1 MFKKGLIT
9 AALVVAIAFMVGAC
23 GQDSESP
30 KVEVKSS
37 YSSGGSEAGSG
48 GVSDSD
54 AAKLPEGHPPMP
66 SDNEAYKFRDALN
79 AAAQG
84 GSGLDVSK
92 IRSGVASG
100 GSMSA
105 KGKDVRLSD
114 ALRAKW
120 STVEIEVTEGGNK
133 KEILITVGRKTKIGK
148 NYSILVDAFIP
159 EYTMFE
165 DHIGTRG
172 DEPKNPAIRV
182 ELFDGDKSLQRG
194 WVFKKLADFNSYN
207 SDKVGVVLLTPKET
221 K

>member
-1 MFKKGLIT
+1 MFKKGFIT
-9 AALVVAIAFMVGAC
+9 VGFVVAMAFMVGAC
-23 GQDSESP
+23 GQDSDAP

-37 YSSGGSEAGSG
+37 YSSGGSDEQQG
-48 GVSDSD
+48 
-54 AAKLPEGHPPMP
+54 KLPDGHPPMP

-79 AAAQG
+79 AAARG
-84 GSGLDVSK
+84 GGELDVSK

-114 ALRAKW
+114 ALKAKW

-133 KEILITVGRKTKIGK
+133 KEILITVGKKTKIGK
-148 NYSILVDAFIP
+148 KYSILVDSFIP

-182 ELFDGDKSLQRG
+182 ELFDGDKSLQKG
-194 WVFKKLADFNSYN
+194 WVFKRLADFNSYK
-207 SDKVGVVLLTPKET
+207 DDVVGVVLLTPKGT

>member
-1 MFKKGLIT
+1 MFKKGFIT
-9 AALVVAIAFMVGAC
+9 ACLVVAVAFMAGAC
-23 GQDSESP
+23 GQDSETP

-37 YSSGGSEAGSG
+37 FSDGGSEEKSE
-48 GVSDSD
+48 
-54 AAKLPEGHPPMP
+54 LPDGHPPMP

-79 AAAQG
+79 AAARG
-84 GSGLDVSK
+84 GGDMDVSK

-105 KGKDVRLSD
+105 DGKDVRLSD
-114 ALRAKW
+114 ALKAKW
-120 STVEIEVTEGGNK
+120 STVKIEVTEGGNK
-133 KEILITVGRKTKIGK
+133 KEILISVGKKTKVGNK
-148 NYSILVDAFIP
+148 YSILVDAFIP

-182 ELFDGDKSLQRG
+182 ELFDGDKSLARG
-194 WVFKKLADFNSYN
+194 WVFKRLADFNSYN
-207 SDKVGVVLLTPKET
+207 SDTVGVVLLTPKGA

>member
-1 MFKKGLIT
+1 MFKKGFIT
-9 AALVVAIAFMVGAC
+9 ACLVVVVAFMVGAC
-23 GQDSESP
+23 GQDSETP

-37 YSSGGSEAGSG
+37 YSEGGSEVKSE
-48 GVSDSD
+48 
-54 AAKLPEGHPPMP
+54 LPEGHPAMP
-66 SDNEAYKFRDALN
+66 SDNEAYKFRDALS
-79 AAAQG
+79 AVAQD
-84 GSGLDVSK
+84 GSNLDVSK

-114 ALRAKW
+114 ALKAKW
-120 STVEIEVTEGGNK
+120 STVEVEVTVGGNK
-133 KEILITVGRKTKIGK
+133 KEILITVGKKTKVGK
-148 NYSILVDAFIP
+148 TYSILVDSFIP

-165 DHIGTRG
+165 DHIGTRS

-194 WVFKKLADFNSYN
+194 WVFKKLADFNSYK
-207 SDKVGVVLLTPKET
+207 SDTVGVVLLTPKGA